1 MKTVGLKCTYNKV
14 RCAAAKIINDA
25 RTIGYVEIP
34 REEFFEVYKQIAY
47 KIEDYDTIEGIQNK
61 ADFTSTLKLIGKKE
75 DIPDVEDLEITATP
89 SKYCFKFKPFSKT
102 VDIEANIE
110 ANKFDMTW
118 AKKEELVGIGELRP
132 FTVLALNQERGWDR
146 AIRVFGKN
154 EKDIEVTFWAKDRS
168 DLNGD
173 GLFFKMYEENTPL
186 PVNMLINFRLTR
198 TGRNI
203 RCVEAKNNQKEIG
216 N

>member
-1 MKTVGLKCTYNKV
+1 MKKVGLKCTYDKV
-14 RCAAAKIINDA
+14 ICTAAKIINDA

-34 REEFFEVYKQIAY
+34 REEFFEIYKQIAY

-89 SKYCFKFKPFSKT
+89 SKYCFKFKPFSKI
-102 VDIEANIE
+102 VDIK
-110 ANKFDMTW
+110 ANKFNMTW
-118 AKKEELVGIGELRP
+118 AKQEELVGIGELRP
-132 FTVLALNQERGWDR
+132 FTVTFLEQERGWDR

-154 EKDIEVTFWAKDRS
+154 EKGIEVTFYAKDRS

-173 GLFFKMYEENTPL
+173 GLFFKMYEEKTPL
-186 PVNMLINFRLTR
+186 PVKMLINFRLTR

-203 RCVEAKNNQKEIG
+203 RCVEARYA
-216 N
+216 

>member
-1 MKTVGLKCTYNKV
+1 MKKVGLKCTYDKV
-14 RCAAAKIINDA
+14 ICTAAKIINDA

-34 REEFFEVYKQIAY
+34 REEFFEIYKQIAY

-75 DIPDVEDLEITATP
+75 DIPGVEDLEITATP
-89 SKYCFKFKPFSKT
+89 SKYCFKFKPFSKI
-102 VDIEANIE
+102 VDIEAN
-110 ANKFDMTW
+110 KFNMTW
-118 AKKEELVGIGELRP
+118 AKQEELVGIGELRP
-132 FTVLALNQERGWDR
+132 FTVTFLEQERGWDR

-154 EKDIEVTFWAKDRS
+154 EKGIEVTFYAKDRS

-173 GLFFKMYEENTPL
+173 GLFFKMYEEKTPL

-198 TGRNI
+198 PGRNI
-203 RCVEAKNNQKEIG
+203 RCVEAKYV
-216 N
+216 

>member
-1 MKTVGLKCTYNKV
+1 MKKVGLKCTYDKV
-14 RCAAAKIINDA
+14 ICTAAKIINDA

-34 REEFFEVYKQIAY
+34 REEFFEIYKQIAY

-75 DIPDVEDLEITATP
+75 DIPGVEDLEITATP
-89 SKYCFKFKPFSKT
+89 SKYCFKFKPFSKI
-102 VDIEANIE
+102 VDIEAN
-110 ANKFDMTW
+110 KFNMTW
-118 AKKEELVGIGELRP
+118 AKQEELVGIGELRP
-132 FTVLALNQERGWDR
+132 FTVTFLEQERGWDR

-154 EKDIEVTFWAKDRS
+154 EKDIEVTFYAKDRS

-186 PVNMLINFRLTR
+186 PVKMLINFRLTR

-203 RCVEAKNNQKEIG
+203 RCVEAKNDQKESD

>member
-1 MKTVGLKCTYNKV
+1 MKKVGLKCTYDKV
-14 RCAAAKIINDA
+14 ICTAAKIINDA

-34 REEFFEVYKQIAY
+34 REEFFEIYKQIAY

-75 DIPDVEDLEITATP
+75 DIPGVEDLEITATP
-89 SKYCFKFKPFSKT
+89 SKYRFKFKPFSKI
-102 VDIEANIE
+102 VDIEAN
-110 ANKFDMTW
+110 KFNMTW
-118 AKKEELVGIGELRP
+118 AKQEELVGIGELRP
-132 FTVLALNQERGWDR
+132 FTVTFLEQERGWDR

-154 EKDIEVTFWAKDRS
+154 EKDIEVTFYAKDRS

-186 PVNMLINFRLTR
+186 PVKMLINFRLTR

-203 RCVEAKNNQKEIG
+203 RCVEAKNDQKESD

>member
-1 MKTVGLKCTYNKV
+1 MKKVGLKCTYDKV
-14 RCAAAKIINDA
+14 ICTAAKIINDA

-34 REEFFEVYKQIAY
+34 REEFFEIYKQIAY
-47 KIEDYDTIEGIQNK
+47 KIEDYDTIEGVQNK

-75 DIPDVEDLEITATP
+75 DIPGVEDLEITATP
-89 SKYCFKFKPFSKT
+89 SKYCFKFKPFSKI
-102 VDIEANIE
+102 VDIEAN
-110 ANKFDMTW
+110 KFNMTW
-118 AKKEELVGIGELRP
+118 AKQEELVGIGELRP
-132 FTVLALNQERGWDR
+132 FTVTFLEQERGWDR

-154 EKDIEVTFWAKDRS
+154 EKDIEVTFYAKDRS

-203 RCVEAKNNQKEIG
+203 RCVEAKNNQKESG

>member
-1 MKTVGLKCTYNKV
+1 MKKVGLKCTYDKT

-34 REEFFEVYKQIAY
+34 REEFFEIYKQIAY

-89 SKYCFKFKPFSKT
+89 SKYCFKFKPFSKI
-102 VDIEANIE
+102 VDIE

-118 AKKEELVGIGELRP
+118 AKQEELVGIGELRP
-132 FTVLALNQERGWDR
+132 FTVTFLEQERGWDR

-154 EKDIEVTFWAKDRS
+154 EKDIEVTFYAKDRS

-173 GLFFKMYEENTPL
+173 GLFFKMYEEKTPL

-203 RCVEAKNNQKEIG
+203 RCVEAKYA
-216 N
+216 

>member
-1 MKTVGLKCTYNKV
+1 MKKVGLKCTYDKV
-14 RCAAAKIINDA
+14 ICTAAKIINDA

-34 REEFFEVYKQIAY
+34 REEFFEIYKQIAY

-75 DIPDVEDLEITATP
+75 DIPGVEDLEITATP
-89 SKYCFKFKPFSKT
+89 SKYCFKFKPFSKV
-102 VDIEANIE
+102 VDIEAN
-110 ANKFDMTW
+110 KFNMTW
-118 AKKEELVGIGELRP
+118 AKQEELVGIGELRP
-132 FTVLALNQERGWDR
+132 FTVTFLEQERGWDR

-154 EKDIEVTFWAKDRS
+154 EKDIEVTFYAKDRS

-173 GLFFKMYEENTPL
+173 GLFFKMYEENKPL
-186 PVNMLINFRLTR
+186 PVKMLINFRLTR

-203 RCVEAKNNQKEIG
+203 RCVEAKNDQKESD

>member
-1 MKTVGLKCTYNKV
+1 MKKVGLKCTYDKV
-14 RCAAAKIINDA
+14 ICTAAKIINDA

-34 REEFFEVYKQIAY
+34 REEFFEIYKQIAY

-75 DIPDVEDLEITATP
+75 DIPGVEDLEITATP
-89 SKYCFKFKPFSKT
+89 SKYCFKFKPFSKI
-102 VDIEANIE
+102 VDIEAN
-110 ANKFDMTW
+110 KFNMTW
-118 AKKEELVGIGELRP
+118 AKQEELVGIGELRP
-132 FTVLALNQERGWDR
+132 FTVTFLEQERGWDR

-154 EKDIEVTFWAKDRS
+154 EKDIEVTFYAKDRS

-186 PVNMLINFRLTR
+186 PVKMLINFRLTR

-203 RCVEAKNNQKEIG
+203 RCVEAKNNQKESG

>member
-1 MKTVGLKCTYNKV
+1 MKKVGLKCTYDKV
-14 RCAAAKIINDA
+14 LCTAAKIINDA

-34 REEFFEVYKQIAY
+34 REEFFEIYKQIAY

-75 DIPDVEDLEITATP
+75 DIPGVENLEITATP
-89 SKYCFKFKPFSKT
+89 SKYCFKFKPFSKI
-102 VDIEANIE
+102 VDIEAN
-110 ANKFDMTW
+110 KFNMTW
-118 AKKEELVGIGELRP
+118 AKQEELVGIGELRP
-132 FTVLALNQERGWDR
+132 FTVTFLEQERGWDR

-154 EKDIEVTFWAKDRS
+154 EKDIEVTFYAKDRS

-173 GLFFKMYEENTPL
+173 GLFFKMYEEKTPL

-203 RCVEAKNNQKEIG
+203 RCVEAKNNQKESG

>member
-1 MKTVGLKCTYNKV
+1 MKVRLKCTYDKT

-34 REEFFEVYKQIAY
+34 REEFFEIYKQIAY

-61 ADFTSTLKLIGKKE
+61 ADFTSTLKLIGKEE
-75 DIPDVEDLEITATP
+75 DIPGVDNLEITATP
-89 SKYCFKFKPFSKT
+89 SKYCFKFKPFSKI
-102 VDIEANIE
+102 VDVE

-118 AKKEELVGIGELRP
+118 AKQEELVGIGELRP
-132 FTVLALNQERGWDR
+132 FTVISLNQERGWDR

-173 GLFFKMYEENTPL
+173 GLFFKMYEEKTPL

-198 TGRNI
+198 TDRNI
-203 RCVEAKNNQKEIG
+203 RCVEAKNNQKESG

>member
-1 MKTVGLKCTYNKV
+1 MKKVGLKCTYDKV
-14 RCAAAKIINDA
+14 ICTAAKIINDA

-34 REEFFEVYKQIAY
+34 REEFFEIYKQIAY
-47 KIEDYDTIEGIQNK
+47 KIEDYDTIEGVQNK

-75 DIPDVEDLEITATP
+75 DIPGVEDLEITATP
-89 SKYCFKFKPFSKT
+89 SKYCFKFKPFSKV
-102 VDIEANIE
+102 VDIEAN
-110 ANKFDMTW
+110 KFNMTW
-118 AKKEELVGIGELRP
+118 AKQEELVGIGELRP
-132 FTVLALNQERGWDR
+132 FTVTFLEQERGWDR

-154 EKDIEVTFWAKDRS
+154 EKGIEVTFYAKDRS
-168 DLNGD
+168 DINGD

-203 RCVEAKNNQKEIG
+203 RCVEAKNNQKESG

>member
-1 MKTVGLKCTYNKV
+1 MKKVGLKCTYDKV
-14 RCAAAKIINDA
+14 ICTAAKIINDA

-34 REEFFEVYKQIAY
+34 REEFFEIYKQIAY
-47 KIEDYDTIEGIQNK
+47 KIEDYDTIEGVQNK

-75 DIPDVEDLEITATP
+75 DIPGVEDLEITATP
-89 SKYCFKFKPFSKT
+89 SKYCFKFKPFSKV
-102 VDIEANIE
+102 VDIK
-110 ANKFDMTW
+110 ANKFNMTW
-118 AKKEELVGIGELRP
+118 AKQEELVGIGELRP
-132 FTVLALNQERGWDR
+132 FTVTFLEQERGWDR

-154 EKDIEVTFWAKDRS
+154 EKGIEVTFYAKDRS

-173 GLFFKMYEENTPL
+173 GLFFKMYEEKTPL

-203 RCVEAKNNQKEIG
+203 RCVEAKYV
-216 N
+216 

>member
-1 MKTVGLKCTYNKV
+1 MKKVGLKCTYDKV
-14 RCAAAKIINDA
+14 ICTAAKIINDA

-34 REEFFEVYKQIAY
+34 REEFFEIYKQIAY

-75 DIPDVEDLEITATP
+75 DIPSVEDLEITATP
-89 SKYCFKFKPFSKT
+89 SKYCFKFKPFSKI
-102 VDIEANIE
+102 VDIK
-110 ANKFDMTW
+110 ANKFNMTW
-118 AKKEELVGIGELRP
+118 AKQEELVGIGELRP
-132 FTVLALNQERGWDR
+132 FTVTFLEQERGWDR

-154 EKDIEVTFWAKDRS
+154 EKDIEVTFYAKDRS

-186 PVNMLINFRLTR
+186 PVKMLINFRLTR

-203 RCVEAKNNQKEIG
+203 RCVEAKNNQKESG

>member
-1 MKTVGLKCTYNKV
+1 MKKVGLKCTYDKV
-14 RCAAAKIINDA
+14 ICTAAKIINDA

-34 REEFFEVYKQIAY
+34 REEFFEIYKQIAY

-75 DIPDVEDLEITATP
+75 DIPGVENLEITATP
-89 SKYCFKFKPFSKT
+89 SKYCFKFKPFSKI
-102 VDIEANIE
+102 VDIEAN
-110 ANKFDMTW
+110 KFNMTW
-118 AKKEELVGIGELRP
+118 AKQEELVGIGELRP
-132 FTVLALNQERGWDR
+132 FTVTFLEQERGWDR

-154 EKDIEVTFWAKDRS
+154 EKDIEVTFYAKDRS

-186 PVNMLINFRLTR
+186 PVKMLINFRLTR

-203 RCVEAKNNQKEIG
+203 RCVEAKNNQKESG

>member
-1 MKTVGLKCTYNKV
+1 MKKVGLKCTYDKV
-14 RCAAAKIINDA
+14 ICTAAKIINDA
-25 RTIGYVEIP
+25 RTIGYVEIQ
-34 REEFFEVYKQIAY
+34 REEFFEIYKQIAY

-75 DIPDVEDLEITATP
+75 DIPGVEDLEITATP
-89 SKYCFKFKPFSKT
+89 SKYCFKFKPFSKI
-102 VDIEANIE
+102 VDIEAN
-110 ANKFDMTW
+110 KFNMTW
-118 AKKEELVGIGELRP
+118 AKQEELVGIGELRP
-132 FTVLALNQERGWDR
+132 FTVTFLEQERGWDR

-154 EKDIEVTFWAKDRS
+154 EKDIEVTFYAKDRS

-186 PVNMLINFRLTR
+186 PVKMLINFRLTR

-203 RCVEAKNNQKEIG
+203 RCVEAKNDQKESD

>member
-1 MKTVGLKCTYNKV
+1 MKKVGLKCTYDKV
-14 RCAAAKIINDA
+14 ICTAAKIINDA

-34 REEFFEVYKQIAY
+34 REEFFEIYKQIAY

-75 DIPDVEDLEITATP
+75 DIPGVEDLEITVTP
-89 SKYCFKFKPFSKT
+89 SKYCFKFKPFSKI
-102 VDIEANIE
+102 VDIEAN
-110 ANKFDMTW
+110 KFNMTW
-118 AKKEELVGIGELRP
+118 AKQEELVGIGELRP
-132 FTVLALNQERGWDR
+132 FTVTFLEQERGWDR

-154 EKDIEVTFWAKDRS
+154 EKDIEVTFYAKDRS

-186 PVNMLINFRLTR
+186 PVKMLINFRLTR

-203 RCVEAKNNQKEIG
+203 RCVEAKNDQKESD

>member
-1 MKTVGLKCTYNKV
+1 MKKVGLKCTYDKV
-14 RCAAAKIINDA
+14 ICTAAKIINDA

-34 REEFFEVYKQIAY
+34 REEFFEIYKQIAY

-75 DIPDVEDLEITATP
+75 DIPGVEDLEITATP
-89 SKYCFKFKPFSKT
+89 SKYCFKFKPFSKI
-102 VDIEANIE
+102 VDIEAN
-110 ANKFDMTW
+110 KFNMTW
-118 AKKEELVGIGELRP
+118 AKQEELVGIGELRP
-132 FTVLALNQERGWDR
+132 FTVTFLEQERGWDR

-154 EKDIEVTFWAKDRS
+154 EKGIKVTFYAKDRS
-168 DLNGD
+168 DINGD

-203 RCVEAKNNQKEIG
+203 RCVEAKNNQKESG

>member
-1 MKTVGLKCTYNKV
+1 MKKVGLKCTYDKV
-14 RCAAAKIINDA
+14 ICTAAKIINDA

-34 REEFFEVYKQIAY
+34 REEFFEIYKQIAY

-75 DIPDVEDLEITATP
+75 DIPGVEDLEITATP
-89 SKYCFKFKPFSKT
+89 SKYCFKFKPFSKI
-102 VDIEANIE
+102 VDIEAN
-110 ANKFDMTW
+110 KFNMTW
-118 AKKEELVGIGELRP
+118 AKQEELVGIGELRP
-132 FTVLALNQERGWDR
+132 FTVTFLEQERGWDR

-154 EKDIEVTFWAKDRS
+154 EKDIEVTFYAKDRS

-186 PVNMLINFRLTR
+186 PVKMLISFRLTR

-203 RCVEAKNNQKEIG
+203 RCVEAKNNQKESG

>member
-1 MKTVGLKCTYNKV
+1 MKKVGLKCTYDKV
-14 RCAAAKIINDA
+14 ICTAAKIINDA

-34 REEFFEVYKQIAY
+34 REEFFEIYKQIAY
-47 KIEDYDTIEGIQNK
+47 KIEDYDTIEGVQNK

-75 DIPDVEDLEITATP
+75 DIPGVEDLEITATP
-89 SKYCFKFKPFSKT
+89 SKYCFKFKPFSKV
-102 VDIEANIE
+102 VDIEAN
-110 ANKFDMTW
+110 KFNMTW
-118 AKKEELVGIGELRP
+118 AKQDELVGIGELRP
-132 FTVLALNQERGWDR
+132 FTVTFLEQERGWDR

-173 GLFFKMYEENTPL
+173 GLFFKMYEEKTPL

-203 RCVEAKNNQKEIG
+203 RCVEAKNNQKESG

>member
-1 MKTVGLKCTYNKV
+1 MKKVGLKCTYDKV
-14 RCAAAKIINDA
+14 ICTAAKIINDA

-34 REEFFEVYKQIAY
+34 REEFFQIYKQIAY

-75 DIPDVEDLEITATP
+75 DIPGVENLEITATP
-89 SKYCFKFKPFSKT
+89 SKYCFKFKPFSKI
-102 VDIEANIE
+102 VDIEAN
-110 ANKFDMTW
+110 KFNMTW
-118 AKKEELVGIGELRP
+118 AKQEELVGIGELRP
-132 FTVLALNQERGWDR
+132 FTVTFLEQERGWDR

-154 EKDIEVTFWAKDRS
+154 EKDIEVTFYAKDRS
-168 DLNGD
+168 DLKGD

-186 PVNMLINFRLTR
+186 PVKMLINFRLTR

-203 RCVEAKNNQKEIG
+203 RCVEAKNNQKESG